1 MNHKEALADIRRQI
15 DEVDEKLIPLLE
27 RRMEIAGLAAQIKRE
42 NNLSIMDTSREQQ
55 VIDRAAQR
63 VKEEYR
69 MSLTMAMRTLMALS
83 RAHQHK
89 LLMPHSRLIS
99 SPSEPKTG
107 DITCAYQGVPGS
119 WSEQALER
127 AFPGAKRFAAEYF
140 YDVFRCVKEGAAD
153 YGIVPIENSRTGAI
167 GETYDLLRR
176 NGCSVVGKVEQDIR
190 QCLLAPRGVKLA
202 EIKRV
207 LSHPEALKQCGRFL
221 RQGGWE
227 QVACRNTA
235 VAAQEIAMAN
245 DGFSAAIASPKAA
258 ELNGLEILADDIAD
272 SKGNKT
278 SFVII
283 ATQPEYDENSTRI
296 LATFATEHRSG
307 ALCETL
313 MSFHAQSINLTRI
326 ESRPAGQGKYRFF
339 AEIEGNIMDDSVKSA
354 LEQAADTC
362 TYFEVLGCYRCI

>member
-42 NNLSIMDTSREQQ
+42 NNLSIMDSSREQQ
-55 VIDRAAQR
+55 VIDRAAQG
-63 VKEEYR
+63 VNEQHR
-69 MSLTMAMRTLMALS
+69 MSLTMAMRTILALS

-99 SPSEPKTG
+99 SPREAKTA
-107 DITCAYQGVPGS
+107 DITCAYQGVSGS

-127 AFPGAKRFAAEYF
+127 AFPDARRFAVEYF
-140 YDVFRCVKEGAAD
+140 DDVFRCVKDGRAD
-153 YGIVPIENSRTGAI
+153 YGIVPIDNSRTGAI

-176 NGCSVVGKVEQDIR
+176 NGCFVVGKVEQNIR
-190 QCLLAPRGVKLA
+190 QCLLAPKGVKLSD
-202 EIKRV
+202 IKRV
-207 LSHPEALKQCGRFL
+207 LSHPEALKQCGKFL
-221 RQGGWE
+221 REGGWE

-235 VAAQEIAMAN
+235 VAAREVAGVR

-258 ELNGLEILADDIAD
+258 ELNGLDILADDIAD
-272 SKGNKT
+272 SAGNKT

-283 ATQPEYDENSTRI
+283 ATEPEYDERSTRI

-313 MSFHAQSINLTRI
+313 MAFHAQNINLTRI
-326 ESRPAGQGKYRFF
+326 ESRPGGQGRYRFF
-339 AEIEGNIMDDSVKSA
+339 AEIEGNIMDDNVKSA

-362 TYFEVLGCYRCI
+362 TYFEVLGCYSCI

>member
-27 RRMEIAGLAAQIKRE
+27 KRMEIAGLAAQIKRE

-55 VIDRAAQR
+55 VIERAAQG
-63 VKEEYR
+63 VKEEFR
-69 MSLTMAMRTLMALS
+69 MSLNMAMRTLLALS

-89 LLMPHSRLIS
+89 LLMPHKRLIS
-99 SPSEPKTG
+99 SPRAPKTD
-107 DITCAYQGVPGS
+107 DIVCAYQGVPGS

-127 AFPGAKRFAAEYF
+127 TFPGARRLPVEYF
-140 YDVFRCVKEGAAD
+140 DDVFRCVKDGGAD

-176 NGCSVVGKVEQDIR
+176 NGCFVVGRVEQDIR
-190 QCLLAPRGVKLA
+190 QCLLAPKGVKLSD
-202 EIKRV
+202 ISRV

-221 RQGGWE
+221 REGGWD

-235 VAAQEIAMAN
+235 VAAQEIAQEN
-245 DGFSAAIASPKAA
+245 DGISAAIASPKAA
-258 ELNGLEILADDIAD
+258 ELNGLEILAEDIAD
-272 SKGNKT
+272 SKGNRT

-283 ATQPEYDENSTRI
+283 ATEPEYDESCERI

-313 MSFHAQSINLTRI
+313 MSLQAQNINLTRI
-326 ESRPAGQGKYRFF
+326 ESRPGGQGRYRFF
-339 AEIEGNIMDDSVKSA
+339 VEVEGNIMDDSVKNA

-362 TYFEVLGCYRCI
+362 TYFEVMGCYRCI